1 MRAWLTS
8 AIIAVSLLGCITPTS
23 MTIDEQPWIEL
34 ETQNITIW
42 TCAHERTARR
52 LARNLELF
60 RSVSEFVIG
69 GKLPKARLPLR
80 MIHFPDVKSYATFAP
95 SRSSGV
101 YLPSMRDNTLLSSG
115 TSMHVIQHE
124 YTHFLLDSHSNF
136 IYPPWYHEGF
146 AEFLGATRFRGR
158 DVEIGGSTHSGSPR
172 LTYRGRDAW
181 SHVRELLAFGVGGH
195 RGKGVQQ
202 FYAESWAF
210 VHYLY
215 FGRGAGTNGARQVG
229 RYLKLVQEGAD
240 IDVAVKSAFGITVE
254 QLDQRLRDYV
264 AANRYKVLIR
274 DVEKFGA
281 IEEPTVTPLDPLDVA
296 LQLGELARRHGNE
309 REARNYFDKVLAKRP
324 QDAGALVGKALL
336 QLSEERDEEIEAM
349 FRQALAADPDD
360 ARTHLM
366 LGNSLH
372 WWASKEE
379 EDAAARASLA
389 RRARKHY
396 VKSWKLDDRV
406 PETYAQYGATFLL
419 EGEDAEKGLETL
431 QRAHELLPASVR
443 IQGALAQVHMKIGHE
458 ELARRLALSAYSSP
472 SYATDMSKE
481 DIERLEEIL
490 ESTGG
495 LPRDGHGYDRV
506 GG

>member
-1 MRAWLTS
+1 MRGWLTS
-8 AIIAVSLLGCITPTS
+8 GIIAVSLLGCVTPAR
-23 MTIDEQPWIEL
+23 MTVDERPWIEL
-34 ETQNITIW
+34 ETRNITIW

-80 MIHFPDVKSYATFAP
+80 MIHFPDVKSYAAFAP
-95 SRSSGV
+95 SGSAGV
-101 YLPSMRDNTLLSSG
+101 YLASMRDNFLLSSG
-115 TSMHVIQHE
+115 KSMHVIQHE
-124 YTHFLLDSHSNF
+124 YTHFLLDNHSDF

-146 AEFLGATRFRGR
+146 SEFLGATRFRGR
-158 DVEIGGSTHSGSPR
+158 DVEIGGSTPFGFPR

-195 RGKGVQQ
+195 RGKGVRQ
-202 FYAESWAF
+202 FYSQSWAL

-229 RYLKLVQEGAD
+229 RYLRLIQEGAD
-240 IDVAVKSAFGITVE
+240 IGVAVESTFGITVE

-264 AANRYKVLIR
+264 AASRYKVLIQ

-281 IEEPTVTPLDPLDVA
+281 IEEPTVTPLDPVDVA

-309 REARNYFDKVLAKRP
+309 REARNYFEKVLAKRP
-324 QDAGALVGKALL
+324 QDAGALVGTALL
-336 QLSEERDEEIEAM
+336 QLSDEPDEEIEAT
-349 FRQALAADPDD
+349 FRQALVADPDD
-360 ARTHLM
+360 ARIHLM
-366 LGNSLH
+366 LGNSLQR
-372 WWASKEE
+372 WASKEE
-379 EDAAARASLA
+379 ENAEVRASLA

-396 VKSWKLDDRV
+396 VKSWKLDDRI

-443 IQGALAQVHMKIGHE
+443 IQSALAQVHMKIGHE

-472 SYATDMSKE
+472 SYGAYMSKE
-481 DIERLEEIL
+481 DIEDLEEIL

-495 LPRDGHGYDRV
+495 LPREGHSYD
-506 GG
+506 